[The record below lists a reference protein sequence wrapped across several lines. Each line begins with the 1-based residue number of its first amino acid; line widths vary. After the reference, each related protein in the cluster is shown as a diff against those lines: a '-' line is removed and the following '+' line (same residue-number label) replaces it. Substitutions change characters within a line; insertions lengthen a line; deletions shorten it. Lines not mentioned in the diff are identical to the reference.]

1 MTKKNLIKK
10 LWEIS
15 KKEKSYPWEEVKK
28 RVSWF
33 KLILIWFWKIEVKE
47 NIRKFLKKLKNEEIN
62 KRFEFVVESFKM
74 NPLPKEKKTY
84 FRCKKWNL
92 LM

>member
-28 RVSWF
+28 ELVG
-33 KLILIWFWKIEVKE
+33 L
-47 NIRKFLKKLKNEEIN
+47 N
-62 KRFEFVVESFKM
+62 
-74 NPLPKEKKTY
+74 
-84 FRCKKWNL
+84 
-92 LM
+92 